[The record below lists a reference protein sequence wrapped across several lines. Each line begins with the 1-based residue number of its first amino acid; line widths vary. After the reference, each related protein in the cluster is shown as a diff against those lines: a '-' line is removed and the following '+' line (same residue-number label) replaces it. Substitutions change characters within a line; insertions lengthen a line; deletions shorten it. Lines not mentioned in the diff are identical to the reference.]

1 MELWVNVSSWAD
13 ARVFFR
19 NVLSQQFKG
28 MRGGLEGVK
37 KFLIFKL
44 AAKFNSCQ
52 EQTNDFPLFCLFYIK
67 VLLLCRDFLFNT
79 KHAVILIAPTP
90 IFTSITFQT
99 GHKPI
104 QRGSCYLFRGLI
116 SNINLM
122 KCCVTWQ
129 QEYGLADDLVLL
141 SPYMTIEFE
150 ISRQNSTPAWFVG

>member
-1 MELWVNVSSWAD
+1 MLGSFLVMSNHNSLKELGVGLKVS
-13 ARVFFR
+13 
-19 NVLSQQFKG
+19 
-28 MRGGLEGVK
+28 K

-52 EQTNDFPLFCLFYIK
+52 EQANAFPLFCLFYLK
-67 VLLLCRDFLFNT
+67 VLLLSRDFLFNT

-90 IFTSITFQT
+90 ILMSITFQT

-129 QEYGLADDLVLL
+129 QEYGLADELVLL
-141 SPYMTIEFE
+141 SPYMTVEFK
-150 ISRQNSTPAWFVG
+150 ISQQSSTPARFVG